1 MKMRQEICYVA
12 NDGKRF
18 LNEQECMA
26 YELSASGILS
36 GVQLFD
42 QQRELLNWHDADM
55 YDIYYFKCADVSAV
69 VGARLLFRYLGEDN
83 PFEQWGAND
92 AKLVGTWFYD
102 QNTSEW
108 QHLESVLA
116 HYKTMADDLNQ

>member
-1 MKMRQEICYVA
+1 MRQEICYVA

-26 YELSASGILS
+26 YELSASGILN

-42 QQRELLNWHDADM
+42 QKRKPLEWQTADM
-55 YDIYYFKCADVSAV
+55 YDIYYFTCADIAAV
-69 VGARLLFRYLGEDN
+69 VGARLLFKYLGEDD
-83 PFEQWGAND
+83 PFEKWGTD
-92 AKLVGTWFYD
+92 ETKFVGTWFYD

-108 QHLESVLA
+108 QHLETVIA
-116 HYKTMADDLNQ
+116 HYQQMANDLNQ